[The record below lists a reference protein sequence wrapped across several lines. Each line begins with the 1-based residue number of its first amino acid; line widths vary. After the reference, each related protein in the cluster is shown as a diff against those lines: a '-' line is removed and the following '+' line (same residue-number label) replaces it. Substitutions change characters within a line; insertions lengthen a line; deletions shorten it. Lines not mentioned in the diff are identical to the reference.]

1 MAISKS
7 GLSIYL
13 INDNPIQ
20 EIYVMVSKTRRIK
33 KSYENSKLVLP
44 PAHAQPSTPVWWFTD
59 HTPPHLQAL
68 DDSQHH
74 LPLPLLG
81 SFNSSYPTISN
92 TFPRLIPL
100 VKEVIAYLY
109 NSTYNK
115 CLCITSLLLVFC
127 NIVTDK
133 YSKCIAYYYLTGIT
147 RIIVYRIAGACWGA
161 KA

>member
-1 MAISKS
+1 MTISQY

-13 INDNPIQ
+13 INDNSSR
-20 EIYVMVSKTRRIK
+20 EIYLMVTKTRRIK
-33 KSYENSKLVLP
+33 RSYGNRKLVLP
-44 PAHAQPSTPVWWFTD
+44 PAHAQPSASVWWFTD

-115 CLCITSLLLVFC
+115 CLCIISLLQVFC

-133 YSKCIAYYYLTGIT
+133 YSKCIAYYYLTGTI
-147 RIIVYRIAGACWGA
+147 RIIVFQIAGACWGA

>member
-1 MAISKS
+1 MTISKS

-13 INDNPIQ
+13 MDDNSIQ
-20 EIYVMVSKTRRIK
+20 EIYVMVTETRRIK
-33 KSYENSKLVLP
+33 KSYGNRKLVLP
-44 PAHAQPSTPVWWFTD
+44 PAYAQPSASVWWFTD

-68 DDSQHH
+68 GDSQHH

-115 CLCITSLLLVFC
+115 CLCIISLLQVFC

-133 YSKCIAYYYLTGIT
+133 YSKCLILQ
-147 RIIVYRIAGACWGA
+147 V
-161 KA
+161 

>member
-1 MAISKS
+1 MHKNGTKYWANEIQLIYFLQKIILETNILCNLLTISKS

-13 INDNPIQ
+13 INDSPIQ
-20 EIYVMVSKTRRIK
+20 EIYVMVAKTRRIK
-33 KSYENSKLVLP
+33 KSYGNRKLVLP
-44 PAHAQPSTPVWWFTD
+44 PAHAQPSASVWWFTD

-115 CLCITSLLLVFC
+115 CLCIISLFKSS
-127 NIVTDK
+127 VT
-133 YSKCIAYYYLTGIT
+133 
-147 RIIVYRIAGACWGA
+147 
-161 KA
+161 

>member
-1 MAISKS
+1 
-7 GLSIYL
+7 
-13 INDNPIQ
+13 
-20 EIYVMVSKTRRIK
+20 MVAETRRIK
-33 KSYENSKLVLP
+33 KSYGNRKLVLP
-44 PAHAQPSTPVWWFTD
+44 PAHAQPSASVWWFTD

-68 DDSQHH
+68 DDSQQH

-115 CLCITSLLLVFC
+115 CLCIISLLQVFC
-127 NIVTDK
+127 NIVADK
-133 YSKCIAYYYLTGIT
+133 YSKCLILQVQPESWSSKFLEHVGEPKRKFYVPSLCSWSIPQLN
-147 RIIVYRIAGACWGA
+147 ILPPFI
-161 KA
+161 